1 MNCYAGKI
9 TEYDLFKKLTDVKWT
24 VYEEFGKSSVL
35 FKELENECS
44 KYMGMQEEV
53 LDGNRAR

>member
-1 MNCYAGKI
+1 MTGNDILYLVIPCYNEEAV
-9 TEYDLFKKLTDVKWT
+9 LH
-24 VYEEFGKSSVL
+24 EFGKSSLL